1 MSEQQRKTPEWT
13 IFDDPKYMLFAP
25 VLDGADRK
33 PSLKLGVYENNPRIR
48 VKTNLP
54 MDKGNN
60 NGYIDAHMDCQ
71 RWEMLLEG
79 LRDVARAAGADRFE
93 CLNKGHPFINGQR
106 AKDPMPMSKTIVE
119 KNAEGIISIKVTA
132 GRNRPEITF
141 VFLDNEYHNFL
152 DANGQQMNRAQASRL
167 SALGWANMVEKL
179 MAEEIIKNSAKP
191 AWMQNNQQGGGG
203 GYGGNRGGQGGGY
216 GGGQRQGGGGGYG
229 GGQQGGGQQGGK
241 SGGDYGFDD
250 DIPL

>member
-25 VLDGADRK
+25 ALDGADRK
-33 PSLKLGVYENNPRIR
+33 PSLKGGVYENNPRLR

-79 LRDVARAAGADRFE
+79 IRDLARKEGPGEFSI
-93 CLNKGHPFINGQR
+93 LNKGHPFINGQR
-106 AKDPMPMSKTIVE
+106 AKDPMPMSKTIVN
-119 KNAEGIISIKVTA
+119 KNAEGIISLKITG
-132 GRNRPEITF
+132 GRNRPEIAF
-141 VFLDNEYHNFL
+141 VFLDNEYHNFF
-152 DANGQQMNRAQASRL
+152 DDNGQQMNRAQASRL
-167 SALGWANMVEKL
+167 SAIAWANMMEKL
-179 MAEEIIKNSAKP
+179 MSQEIIKNSAKP
-191 AWMQNNQQGGGG
+191 AWMQNNQQGG
-203 GYGGNRGGQGGGY
+203 YGNNRGGNNYQGNNRQGGGY
-216 GGGQRQGGGGGYG
+216 QQQQQNQGAGQ
-229 GGQQGGGQQGGK
+229 
-241 SGGDYGFDD
+241 SGGNYSFDD